1 MNLVFTARGWED
13 YSHWAESDRAMLKRI
28 NRLIQSA
35 TRTPFSGLGKPE
47 PLVSEYAGLW
57 SRRITDVH
65 RLVYEVG
72 EGTIAI
78 HQARYHY

>member
-1 MNLVFTARGWED
+1 MNLVFTAQGWED
-13 YSHWAESDRAMLKRI
+13 YSHWAESDRAMLKRV

-35 TRTPFSGLGKPE
+35 TRTPFVRLGKPE
-47 PLVSEYAGLW
+47 PLVGEYSGLW

-65 RLVYEVG
+65 RLVYEVADG
-72 EGTIAI
+72 AITI